1 MLLQVTTIQFP
12 EIALRTRDAH
22 KLRGFFGNL
31 FKEKSELLHN
41 HYADGSVR
49 HRYPLVQYK
58 VVDSVPQLV
67 GIGEGGRLLTE
78 LFLRIKNIDIEGTTY
93 EVLSKNIGNRQWDL
107 SDFSKL
113 HRYKFDT
120 LWVGLNQKNYAEY
133 VLMCSDSEKSDFLNK
148 QLQNSILAFY
158 KGVDYR
164 ISERIMATADLSERT
179 TQFKNQTMLGF
190 TGSFVTNA
198 ALPDNIGIGKSVARG
213 FGNVC
218 KV

>member
-107 SDFSKL
+107 SDFTKL
-113 HRYKFDT
+113 HRYNFDT
-120 LWVGLNQKNYAEY
+120 LWMGLNQKNYAEY
-133 VLMCSDSEKSDFLNK
+133 MLMSSEQHKSDFLNK

-198 ALPDNIGIGKSVARG
+198 VLPDNIGIGKSVARG
-213 FGNVC
+213 FGNVR